1 MNNNDDTPVTALD
14 MSNGTHAEFGRRGA
28 MRRLGFGAA
37 AVGAMTLGGA
47 ALTSTPARA
56 TNQGAGPSD
65 ADIFNFALNLEYL
78 EAQFYLFAATGQG
91 LPAGMLT
98 GTGNQGAVS
107 GGAAVPF
114 KSQAIQE
121 YAQRIAVD
129 EMAHVNFIRTVLG
142 SAAVAQ
148 PTIDVSIGPNS
159 SFSKLAVAAG
169 LIVQGQTFNPYADD
183 VSFLL
188 GASIFEDVGVTA
200 YAGAARYIGDPDY
213 VEAAAGIL
221 AVEAYHSGAIRSLLA
236 DLGAGQAFDAISNLR
251 GILSSQDGGLA
262 AEQPI
267 LLTNYQSYNFL
278 ATDSNSLAFRRNTSQ
293 VLNIVY
299 GGGTASGYLFFPNK
313 LNGSIA

>member
-1 MNNNDDTPVTALD
+1 MNKNDDTPVDALD

-47 ALTSTPARA
+47 ALNSTPARA
-56 TNQGAGPSD
+56 TSNGAGPSD

-78 EAQFYLFAATGQG
+78 EAQFYLFAVTGQG
-91 LPAGMLT
+91 LPADMLT

-114 KSQAIQE
+114 KSPAIQA

-129 EMAHVNFIRTVLG
+129 EMAHVNFIRAVLG
-142 SAAVAQ
+142 SSAIAQ

-200 YAGAARYIGDPDY
+200 YAGAARYIGNPDY
-213 VEAAAGIL
+213 LEAAAGIL

-278 ATDSNSLAFRRNTSQ
+278 ATDDNSLAFRRNTSQ

-313 LNGSIA
+313 LNGSIS

>member
-1 MNNNDDTPVTALD
+1 MNKNDETPPGSLD
-14 MSNGTHAEFGRRGA
+14 AGNGTHAEFGRRGA

-37 AVGAMTLGGA
+37 AVGAMTMGGA

-114 KSQAIQE
+114 KSKAIQE

-129 EMAHVNFIRTVLG
+129 EMAHVNFIRAVLG
-142 SAAVAQ
+142 SSAVSQ
-148 PTIDVSIGPNS
+148 PTIDVSIGPDS

-236 DLGAGQAFDAISNLR
+236 DLGAGVAFDAISNLR
-251 GILSSQDGGLA
+251 GALSSQNGGLA

-278 ATDSNSLAFRRNTSQ
+278 ATDENSLAYRRTTSQ